1 MTNLRDI
8 AAAFLDS
15 LAGAQH
21 EANLYSKRLAV
32 KYREDPL
39 LKYFPVPN
47 GLLDEADVTLRF
59 AVPPGADGDERASRL
74 DTDTLAADVLPS
86 QVAVADLATEAGALL
101 LRDLAGALGRMRGAR
116 GAAGAA
122 GAAGGGADPAHD
134 RIDALRSSRVV
145 RELGGNLHALLGDAL
160 TQAMRGTP
168 PTRDA
173 LRAGLLDVL
182 HASLDD
188 GLADVFDAHER
199 ADAGHA
205 SFEGAVDACWDA
217 LRGLIEAAAERQR
230 GIQAETARVPSLA
243 VTLDPAALQGIPSEF
258 VQTLTLRAK
267 LRNYKWVLVGEGGRE
282 RDELVVT
289 E

>member
-32 KYREDPL
+32 QYREDPL

-47 GLLDEADVTLRF
+47 GLLDEANVTLRF

-74 DTDTLAADVLPS
+74 DADTPAADALPS

-101 LRDLAGALGRMRGAR
+101 LRDLADALGSVRGAS
-116 GAAGAA
+116 GAAGEST
-122 GAAGGGADPAHD
+122 DPIRD
-134 RIDALRSSRVV
+134 RIDALRSSRVA
-145 RELGGNLHALLGDAL
+145 RELGSNLHALLGDIL
-160 TQAMRGTP
+160 TQAMRGTEP
-168 PTRDA
+168 SLDA
-173 LRAGLLDVL
+173 LRARLLDVL
-182 HASLDD
+182 HASLD
-188 GLADVFDAHER
+188 GSLADVFDADGR
-199 ADAGHA
+199 TDAGRA
-205 SFEGAVDACWDA
+205 SFAAVVDASWEA
-217 LRGLIEAAAERQR
+217 LRGLVDAAAERQR
-230 GIQAETARVPSLA
+230 RIQAETARVPSLA
-243 VTLDPAALQGIPSEF
+243 VTLDPAALQGVPAEF

>member
-74 DTDTLAADVLPS
+74 DTDTLAADALPS

-116 GAAGAA
+116 GAAG
-122 GAAGGGADPAHD
+122 GGADPAHD
-134 RIDALRSSRVV
+134 RIDALSSSRVV

-199 ADAGHA
+199 ADAGHT
-205 SFEGAVDACWDA
+205 SFEGTVDACWDA

>member
-21 EANLYSKRLAV
+21 EANLYSKRLAA

-59 AVPPGADGDERASRL
+59 AVPPGADGDEQASRL
-74 DTDTLAADVLPS
+74 DADTLAADALPS

-101 LRDLAGALGRMRGAR
+101 LRDLAGALGRVRGTR
-116 GAAGAA
+116 
-122 GAAGGGADPAHD
+122 GAAGGGADPVHD

-168 PTRDA
+168 PSRDA

-199 ADAGHA
+199 ADAGHT
-205 SFEGAVDACWDA
+205 SFEGTVDASWDA

>member
-74 DTDTLAADVLPS
+74 DADTLAADALPS

-116 GAAGAA
+116 GAA

-205 SFEGAVDACWDA
+205 SFEGTVDASWDA

>member
-74 DTDTLAADVLPS
+74 DADTLAADALPS

-101 LRDLAGALGRMRGAR
+101 LRDLAGALGR
-116 GAAGAA
+116 
-122 GAAGGGADPAHD
+122 
-134 RIDALRSSRVV
+134 V
-145 RELGGNLHALLGDAL
+145 
-160 TQAMRGTP
+160 
-168 PTRDA
+168 
-173 LRAGLLDVL
+173 
-182 HASLDD
+182 
-188 GLADVFDAHER
+188 
-199 ADAGHA
+199 
-205 SFEGAVDACWDA
+205 
-217 LRGLIEAAAERQR
+217 
-230 GIQAETARVPSLA
+230 
-243 VTLDPAALQGIPSEF
+243 
-258 VQTLTLRAK
+258 
-267 LRNYKWVLVGEGGRE
+267 
-282 RDELVVT
+282 
-289 E
+289 

>member
-1 MTNLRDI
+1 M
-8 AAAFLDS
+8 
-15 LAGAQH
+15 
-21 EANLYSKRLAV
+21 
-32 KYREDPL
+32 
-39 LKYFPVPN
+39 
-47 GLLDEADVTLRF
+47 
-59 AVPPGADGDERASRL
+59 
-74 DTDTLAADVLPS
+74 
-86 QVAVADLATEAGALL
+86 
-101 LRDLAGALGRMRGAR
+101 
-116 GAAGAA
+116 
-122 GAAGGGADPAHD
+122 
-134 RIDALRSSRVV
+134 

-199 ADAGHA
+199 ADAGHT
-205 SFEGAVDACWDA
+205 SFEGTVDASWDE

>member
-74 DTDTLAADVLPS
+74 DMDTLAADALPS

-116 GAAGAA
+116 GAA

-199 ADAGHA
+199 ADAGHT
-205 SFEGAVDACWDA
+205 SFEGTVDASWDA

>member
-32 KYREDPL
+32 QYREDPL

-47 GLLDEADVTLRF
+47 GLLDEANVTLRF

-74 DTDTLAADVLPS
+74 DADTPAADALPS

-101 LRDLAGALGRMRGAR
+101 LRDLADALGSVRGAS
-116 GAAGAA
+116 GAAGEST
-122 GAAGGGADPAHD
+122 DPIRD
-134 RIDALRSSRVV
+134 RIDALRSSRVA
-145 RELGGNLHALLGDAL
+145 RELGSNLHALLGDVL
-160 TQAMRGTP
+160 TQAMRGTEP
-168 PTRDA
+168 SLDA
-173 LRAGLLDVL
+173 LRARLLDVL
-182 HASLDD
+182 HASLD
-188 GLADVFDAHER
+188 GSLADVFDADGR
-199 ADAGHA
+199 TDAGRA
-205 SFEGAVDACWDA
+205 SLAAAVDASWEA
-217 LRGLIEAAAERQR
+217 LRGLVDAAAERQR
-230 GIQAETARVPSLA
+230 RIQAETARVPSLA
-243 VTLDPAALQGIPSEF
+243 VTLDPAALQGIPAEF

>member
-21 EANLYSKRLAV
+21 DANLYSKRLAV

-39 LKYFPVPN
+39 LQYFPVPN
-47 GLLDEADVTLRF
+47 GLLDEANVTLRF
-59 AVPPGADGDERASRL
+59 AVPPGADSAGGDERAARL
-74 DTDTLAADVLPS
+74 DPGTPAADALPS
-86 QVAVADLATEAGALL
+86 RVAVADLATEAGALL
-101 LRDLAGALGRMRGAR
+101 LRDLAGALGPVRGAS
-116 GAAGAA
+116 GAAGAR
-122 GAAGGGADPAHD
+122 DDRLRD
-134 RIDALRSSRVV
+134 RIDALRSSRVA
-145 RELGGNLHALLGDAL
+145 RELGSNLHALLGDAL

-168 PTRDA
+168 PSLDA

-188 GLADVFDAHER
+188 SLADVFDADDR
-199 ADAGHA
+199 TDAGRA
-205 SFEGAVDACWDA
+205 SFEAALDASWAA
-217 LRGLIEAAAERQR
+217 LDGLIAAAAERQR
-230 GIQAETARVPSLA
+230 GIQAEAARVPSLA
-243 VTLDPAALQGIPSEF
+243 VTLDPAALQGIPAEF

>member
-1 MTNLRDI
+1 
-8 AAAFLDS
+8 
-15 LAGAQH
+15 
-21 EANLYSKRLAV
+21 
-32 KYREDPL
+32 
-39 LKYFPVPN
+39 
-47 GLLDEADVTLRF
+47 
-59 AVPPGADGDERASRL
+59 
-74 DTDTLAADVLPS
+74 
-86 QVAVADLATEAGALL
+86 
-101 LRDLAGALGRMRGAR
+101 MRGAR
-116 GAAGAA
+116 

-199 ADAGHA
+199 ADAGHT
-205 SFEGAVDACWDA
+205 SFEGTVDASWDA

>member
-74 DTDTLAADVLPS
+74 D
-86 QVAVADLATEAGALL
+86 
-101 LRDLAGALGRMRGAR
+101 
-116 GAAGAA
+116 AA

-173 LRAGLLDVL
+173 LRAGLLDLL

-205 SFEGAVDACWDA
+205 SFEGTVDASWDA

>member
-59 AVPPGADGDERASRL
+59 AVPPGADGDERVSRL
-74 DTDTLAADVLPS
+74 DADTLAADALPS

-101 LRDLAGALGRMRGAR
+101 LRDLAGALGRVRGAR
-116 GAAGAA
+116 

-205 SFEGAVDACWDA
+205 SFEGTVDASWDA

>member
-74 DTDTLAADVLPS
+74 DTDTLAADALPS

-116 GAAGAA
+116 GAAG
-122 GAAGGGADPAHD
+122 GGADAAHD

-160 TQAMRGTP
+160 TRAMRGTP

-199 ADAGHA
+199 ADAGHT
-205 SFEGAVDACWDA
+205 SFEGTVDASWDA

>member
-74 DTDTLAADVLPS
+74 DTDTLAADALPS

-101 LRDLAGALGRMRGAR
+101 LRDLAGALGRMR
-116 GAAGAA
+116 

-205 SFEGAVDACWDA
+205 SFEGTVDASWDA

>member
-59 AVPPGADGDERASRL
+59 AVPPGAADDERSSRL
-74 DTDTLAADVLPS
+74 DADTPTADALPS

-101 LRDLAGALGRMRGAR
+101 LRDLAGALGPVLGAS
-116 GAAGAA
+116 GAAGE
-122 GAAGGGADPAHD
+122 GADPLRD
-134 RIDALRSSRVV
+134 RIDALRSSRVA
-145 RELGGNLHALLGDAL
+145 RELGSNLHALLGDAL
-160 TQAMRGTP
+160 TQAMRRAEP
-168 PTRDA
+168 SLDA

-182 HASLDD
+182 HASLD
-188 GLADVFDAHER
+188 GSLADVFDVSDR
-199 ADAGHA
+199 KDAGRA
-205 SFEGAVDACWDA
+205 SFDAAVDASWEA
-217 LRGLIEAAAERQR
+217 LRSLIDAAAERQR

-243 VTLDPAALQGIPSEF
+243 VTLDPAALQGIPAEF

>member
-47 GLLDEADVTLRF
+47 GLLDEAEVTLRF

-74 DTDTLAADVLPS
+74 DADALPADAMPS
-86 QVAVADLATEAGALL
+86 QVAVADLAMEAGTLL
-101 LRDLAGALGRMRGAR
+101 LRDLAGALGRVRGAS
-116 GAAGAA
+116 GAAGT
-122 GAAGGGADPAHD
+122 GGDLARE
-134 RIDALRSSRVV
+134 RIDALRSSRVA
-145 RELGGNLHALLGDAL
+145 RELAGNLHALIGDAL
-160 TQAMRGTP
+160 TQALRGTP
-168 PTRDA
+168 PSPDA

-182 HASLDD
+182 DASLGDSLS
-188 GLADVFDAHER
+188 GAFDADDREDAER
-199 ADAGHA
+199 A
-205 SFEGAVDACWDA
+205 SFEAAVDASGAA
-217 LRGLIEAAAERQR
+217 LHGLIVAAAERQR
-230 GIQAETARVPSLA
+230 EIQAETARVPSLA
-243 VTLDPAALQGIPSEF
+243 VALDAATLQGIPAEF

>member
-21 EANLYSKRLAV
+21 EANLYSKTLAV

-59 AVPPGADGDERASRL
+59 AVTPGSDDEAMAPR
-74 DTDTLAADVLPS
+74 LAADTLPADALPS
-86 QVAVADLATEAGALL
+86 QVAVADLATDAGALL
-101 LRDLAGALGRMRGAR
+101 LHDLAGVLGRVRGAS
-116 GAAGAA
+116 GAAGA
-122 GAAGGGADPAHD
+122 GADPARE
-134 RIDALRSSRVV
+134 RIDALHSSRVA

-160 TQAMRGTP
+160 TQALRGTTP
-168 PTRDA
+168 SLAT
-173 LRAGLLDVL
+173 LRAGLVDVL
-182 HASLDD
+182 DASLGDS
-188 GLADVFDAHER
+188 LAAVFDADARPDAER
-199 ADAGHA
+199 M
-205 SFEGAVDACWDA
+205 SFEAAVDACGAA
-217 LRGLIEAAAERQR
+217 LLSLIEAAAERQR
-230 GIQAETARVPSLA
+230 GIQTETARVPSLA
-243 VTLDPAALQGIPSEF
+243 VTLDAAAMQGIPAEF
-258 VQTLTLRAK
+258 VQTLTLRAR